1 MNIEVKLFAA
11 ARQAANQETL
21 SIEIA
26 EGTTG
31 QQLKVE
37 VGQQFPDLK
46 SMLVHLLVAIDTE
59 YAGEDQVL
67 QAGQDIALIPPV
79 SGG

>member
-26 EGTTG
+26 EGTTV

-37 VGQQFPDLK
+37 LGQQFPDLK
-46 SMLVHLLVAIDTE
+46 SMLDHLLVAIDTE

>member
-1 MNIEVKLFAA
+1 MNVEVKLFAA

-21 SIEIA
+21 SVEIA
-26 EGTTG
+26 EGATVR
-31 QQLKVE
+31 QLKAE
-37 VGQQFPDLK
+37 LGRQFPDLK
-46 SMLVHLLVAIDTE
+46 SMLDHLLVAIDTE
-59 YAGEDQVL
+59 YAEEDQVL

>member
-26 EGTTG
+26 EGATV
-31 QQLKVE
+31 QQLKAE
-37 VGQQFPDLK
+37 LGQQFPDLK
-46 SMLVHLLVAIDTE
+46 SMLDHLLVAIDTE

>member
-26 EGTTG
+26 EGTTV

-37 VGQQFPDLK
+37 LGQHFPDLK
-46 SMLVHLLVAIDTE
+46 SMLDHLLVAIDTE

>member
-11 ARQAANQETL
+11 ARQAANQEML
-21 SIEIA
+21 EVEIA
-26 EGTTG
+26 EGATV
-31 QQLKVE
+31 QQLKAE
-37 VGQQFPDLK
+37 LGRQFPPLK
-46 SMLVHLLVAIDTE
+46 SMLDHLLVAIDTE
-59 YAGEDQVL
+59 YAGADQVL

>member
-1 MNIEVKLFAA
+1 MNIKVKLFAA

-26 EGTTG
+26 EGATV
-31 QQLKVE
+31 QQLKAE
-37 VGQQFPDLK
+37 LGRQFPDLK
-46 SMLVHLLVAIDTE
+46 RMLDHLLVAIDTE

>member
-1 MNIEVKLFAA
+1 MNIKVKLFAA

-26 EGTTG
+26 EGATV
-31 QQLKVE
+31 QQLKAE
-37 VGQQFPDLK
+37 LGQQFPGLK
-46 SMLVHLLVAIDTE
+46 TMLDHLLVAIDTE